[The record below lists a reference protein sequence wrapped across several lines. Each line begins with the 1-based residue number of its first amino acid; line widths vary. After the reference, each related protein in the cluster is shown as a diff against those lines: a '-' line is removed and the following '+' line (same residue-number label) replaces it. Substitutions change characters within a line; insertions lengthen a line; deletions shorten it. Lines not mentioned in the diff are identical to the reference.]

1 MNFTKIAYNF
11 LPGDNDNTTIEIFDK
26 IANKKTKDWWSGE
39 TVGEEVT
46 PSDFQ
51 EKLNAVTTKNITI
64 RMNSGGGEATAANVI
79 AVAIQEARQAGKHIV
94 CKIIGMCASAAV
106 QIAISCDEV
115 IAHESALMMIHNPKC
130 FLYGYH
136 ESKDLHSADSMLS
149 AVKSGILNY
158 YEKKT
163 GKSRDELSSL
173 MDAETYMD
181 GREAVEKGF
190 ADSLMF
196 EEEEEQEVIDRI
208 QTVVNCYD
216 FQSVPEKYRGGVAVN
231 TITPTNTK
239 GEPNMEIKNV
249 ADLTKAYPELVN
261 QVKAEAVTEAKASA
275 IEEGVQRER
284 QRIQAIDEM
293 AGKVSD
299 ELLNKAKYETFASAE
314 QVAVE
319 AIKTGA
325 FNNAAVLNG
334 MAKESV
340 AANAVPG
347 AVNDGA
353 GNPAGDPKKN
363 ESAHA
368 ENVAKNYFE
377 KMGKGGKK

>member
-1 MNFTKIAYNF
+1 
-11 LPGDNDNTTIEIFDK
+11 
-26 IANKKTKDWWSGE
+26 
-39 TVGEEVT
+39 
-46 PSDFQ
+46 
-51 EKLNAVTTKNITI
+51 
-64 RMNSGGGEATAANVI
+64 
-79 AVAIQEARQAGKHIV
+79 
-94 CKIIGMCASAAV
+94 
-106 QIAISCDEV
+106 
-115 IAHESALMMIHNPKC
+115 
-130 FLYGYH
+130 
-136 ESKDLHSADSMLS
+136 
-149 AVKSGILNY
+149 
-158 YEKKT
+158 
-163 GKSRDELSSL
+163 
-173 MDAETYMD
+173 
-181 GREAVEKGF
+181 
-190 ADSLMF
+190 
-196 EEEEEQEVIDRI
+196 
-208 QTVVNCYD
+208 
-216 FQSVPEKYRGGVAVN
+216 
-231 TITPTNTK
+231 
-239 GEPNMEIKNV
+239 MEIKNV